1 MQATEFILET
11 LSHFV
16 RGDDGPPPGIPTHVA
31 SAFEQELTWLCEW
44 HSVTAIVLSSLG
56 DLALPPRLSRL
67 TQERMKAL
75 AVATATLSKER
86 LAAADALTA
95 GLHER
100 GVEVLLMRDIVYPRS
115 VYPATGLR
123 PVEVL
128 EMLIKEADY
137 SAVLQVCEG
146 VGFSRGPRTP
156 EFERGADAMHFHQ
169 HYGPCV
175 LGSDKGDHLR
185 LRFRLFDVGAPEP
198 VEASWRRSVLPG
210 EGGPR
215 ELSIED
221 QLIASCMTYNM
232 THFDKLL
239 YAVDIGLILTRRE
252 LNWNY
257 VRERL
262 RSRSAYAAGFFSL
275 QHAAR
280 ALKLGPQ
287 AVKLKSPSLIRRNL
301 FFFAWSGADTD
312 LVAGRIL
319 PNHRLRYCFLEMDG
333 WPERLRFIASLLFPK
348 PQWVAAFFGR
358 PYTPWRRIKFV
369 VLALRNRVG
378 AR

>member
-1 MQATEFILET
+1 MQATEFILDT
-11 LSHFV
+11 LAHFV

-75 AVATATLSKER
+75 AEATATLNRER
-86 LAAADALTA
+86 LATADALTA
-95 GLHER
+95 GLRDR
-100 GVEVLLMRDIVYPRS
+100 GVEVLLMRDVVYPRS
-115 VYPATGLR
+115 LYPATGLR

-137 SAVLQVCEG
+137 SAVLQVCQG
-146 VGFSRGPRTP
+146 VGFARDPTTP
-156 EFERGADAMHFHQ
+156 EFKRGAEAMHFHQ
-169 HYGPCV
+169 RYGPCV
-175 LGSDKGDHLR
+175 LSSDKGDHLR
-185 LRFRLFDVGAPEP
+185 LRFRLFDVGMPEP
-198 VEASWRRSVLPG
+198 VEASWRRGATTVG
-210 EGGPR
+210 RGPR

-221 QLIASCMTYNM
+221 QLVASCMTYNM

-252 LNWNY
+252 LNWDY

-275 QHAAR
+275 QHAAG

-287 AVKLKSPSLIRRNL
+287 AVELKSPGLVRRNL
-301 FFFAWSGADTD
+301 FFFAWSGVDDD
-312 LVAGRIL
+312 LVAGRNL
-319 PNHRLRYCFLEMDG
+319 PHHRLRYCFLEMDG
-333 WPERLRFIASLLFPK
+333 WPERLRFLTGLLSPK